1 MRAGPILLL
10 LVASSCALAHSAS
23 TGKIH
28 KLVHENDGFSGCS
41 ARTEENWCT
50 RTMRRATYPST
61 EIMAMKVFSLHN
73 ASDSFCLRS
82 DGVWCGWTCDSSGCA
97 CHEDQLAKP
106 LEVIANKA
114 PYLVHNS
121 SDTSTGS
128 PSGRSLNTLG
138 SNKAALSPLK
148 LLPKLLKNKKEPGEV
163 GNATKETELER
174 TKEVAKE
181 TCFTVET
188 SLTKTLELVVETVL
202 NEILSLNMDF
212 KPGPK
217 KDKDS

>member
-128 PSGRSLNTLG
+128 PSGRSLNTLD
-138 SNKAALSPLK
+138 SKKAALSPLK
-148 LLPKLLKNKKEPGEV
+148 LLPKLLKDKEV
-163 GNATKETELER
+163 GKGANATKESELER

-181 TCFTVET
+181 TCFTVDT
-188 SLTKTLELVVETVL
+188 SLTKTLEVVVETLL
-202 NEILSLNMDF
+202 NELLSLNTDF
-212 KPGPK
+212 KFGPK